1 MFPFRRASLTALPAL
16 LCAAAVAAAPCGDT
30 SAGFEPWK
38 AAFAQEAAAAGVGER
53 GLQALAQARYSQ
65 RTINA
70 DRNQT
75 GVRYSFEDFV
85 RIRLGSL
92 DAFAAQARR
101 RLEPNRAFFAALEQR
116 YGVPAGIL
124 LSIHGMETGFG
135 RTMGSEPV
143 VSSILTVAYDCRRA
157 EFFTPHAIAALQMV
171 DRGMLSPTQL
181 GAFHGELGH
190 TQFLPG
196 NALRYGVDIDGD
208 GRVNL
213 YETGDAL
220 ASTANFLARKG
231 WRAGEGYQPGSH
243 NFSVIGE
250 WNAATV
256 YQQAIAAAAA
266 RIDR

>member
-92 DAFAAQARR
+92 DGFAAQARR
-101 RLEPNRAFFAALEQR
+101 RLEPNRAFFAALEQ
-116 YGVPAGIL
+116 
-124 LSIHGMETGFG
+124 